1 MRLRALI
8 ATLGLAVCAAAPA
21 SAASSGIAPGAR
33 AYVSIIIDDMGD
45 RYSEGLEA
53 VNLPGPVACAFLPR
67 TPHAR
72 ELAEQAYKQGK
83 EILLH
88 LPMQSMGGE
97 PLGPG
102 GVTLDMGPA
111 QFTDTVREDLSD
123 IPHVMGVNNHMGSL
137 LTQHPGDMQL
147 LMDVLKRQG
156 GLMFVDSRT
165 TAKTVAQQI
174 ATENGVPNLRR
185 NVFLDDELSA
195 AAIHA
200 QFTRLIRE
208 ARTQGSAVAIGHPH
222 AVTMRVLARLLP
234 KLREQ
239 GVELVSLRHML
250 AIQNHGAVQWRASS
264 SQ

>member
-1 MRLRALI
+1 MRLPALI
-8 ATLGLAVCAAAPA
+8 AVLGLAVCAATPA
-21 SAASSGIAPGAR
+21 SSASRDIAPGAR

-45 RYSEGLEA
+45 RYSEGQEA

-72 ELAEQAYKQGK
+72 ELAEQAYAQGK
-83 EILLH
+83 EVLLH

-102 GVTLDMGPA
+102 GVTLDMGPR
-111 QFTDTVREDLSD
+111 QFMDTVRRDLSD

-137 LTQHPGDMQL
+137 MTQHPGDMQL
-147 LMDVLKRQG
+147 LMDVLKRHG

-165 TAKTVAQQI
+165 TARTVAQQL
-174 ATENGVPNLRR
+174 AAENGVPNLRR

-195 AAIHA
+195 DAIRQ
-200 QFTRLIRE
+200 QFARLVRE

-222 AVTMRVLARLLP
+222 ATTMRVLAHLLP
-234 KLREQ
+234 TLRGQ

-250 AIQNHGAVQWRASS
+250 IIQNHGAVQWRASS